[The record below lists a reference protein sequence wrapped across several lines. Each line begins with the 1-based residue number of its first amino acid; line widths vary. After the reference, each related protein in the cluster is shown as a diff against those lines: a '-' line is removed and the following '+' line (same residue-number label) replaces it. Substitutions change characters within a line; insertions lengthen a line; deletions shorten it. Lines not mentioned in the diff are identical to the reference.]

1 MIEFQM
7 LSNAV
12 FFAAVP
18 ALAALYM
25 LKLNRRNKKMPSLY
39 FIRKLISDN
48 KGSSLFK
55 KLTSNML
62 LFLEIIFLIILALIL
77 MNPGRP
83 GQSALKKK
91 LILLIDNSITMSSR
105 DAAQGR
111 PRLYQAI
118 EEVNRVIYSNLNSS
132 ISIIEFCDTPK
143 LLIDSEINRA
153 EAALKIK
160 TIAPTHLA
168 PDYKT
173 AVALAEGLAGDGEYP
188 EIHIFSDFC
197 SWKESGAA
205 LSGKIAAVFHKI
217 GHGERNIGIS
227 ALEVSEADEGGSAV
241 FNIFYTVKNYCDY
254 EVSIPASVF
263 IDGARVSTGI
273 ITISGGGQESKI
285 FKKYG
290 AMPSNAGVE
299 IITSDIL
306 SADDK
311 RVWSSSEQKIFKAL
325 IMSPAPYFYK
335 AAVESAGKVICDSYE
350 GNIAKSLYRQ
360 RDYDLVIIDDS
371 AEALVYDKYKCR
383 NFIIIEPPEGFAGL
397 AYGPEA
403 FDLTV
408 KTPEFPFAYMRSVD
422 LSDLYIHRMK
432 KAVLN
437 SNFTQIVYS
446 SSAFALFARTSGDSK
461 SVLSIFF
468 DPKLSNFPLKISF
481 PIFFCNAINIIKSN
495 KITGDNFFAGRA
507 NFFNLSRYKAIN
519 NKADIYFK
527 YASAEPAGAGDFLPS
542 DINLPHS
549 QPPDAQFVKAPRF
562 TLAGLY
568 RAFGRNDKSADGR
581 PLFEFFVNPP
591 ALRNLTVKPVLPAL
605 YNSKNKPGGEGAS
618 ASAVNNGN
626 AAAADYFEHTHIS
639 YAAPLLILAVII
651 LLLDWIYQNYR
662 TFYRREGSN

>member
-25 LKLNRRNKKMPSLY
+25 LKLNRRNKKIPNLY
-39 FIRKLISDN
+39 FIKKLISDN

-83 GQSALKKK
+83 GHSALKKK

-105 DAAQGR
+105 DALQGKL
-111 PRLYQAI
+111 RLYQAI
-118 EEVNRVIYSNLNSS
+118 EEAKSVIYSNLNST
-132 ISIIEFCDTPK
+132 ISVIEFCDTPK
-143 LLIDSEINRA
+143 LIVDSEINRA
-153 EAALKIK
+153 EAALKLE
-160 TIAPTHLA
+160 TITPTHLA

-173 AVALAEGLAGDGEYP
+173 AVALAEGLAGGGEYP

-197 SWKESGAA
+197 SWRESGASA
-205 LSGKIAAVFHKI
+205 GGKVAAVFHKM
-217 GHGERNIGIS
+217 GQGSRNIGIS

-241 FNIFYTVKNYCDY
+241 FNIFYSVKNYCDY

-263 IDGARVSTGI
+263 IDGARVSSGI
-273 ITISGGGQESKI
+273 LTIAGGGQESKI

-290 AMPSNAGVE
+290 AIPSNASVE

-350 GNIAKSLYRQ
+350 ENIPKTLYRQ

-371 AEALVYDKYKCR
+371 SEALFYDKYKCR

-397 AYGPEA
+397 AYGPGA

-408 KTPEFPFAYMRSVD
+408 KTPEFPFAYMRNVD
-422 LSDLYIHRMK
+422 LSDLYIHSMK

-437 SNFTQIVYS
+437 PDFTQIVYS
-446 SSAFALFARTSGDSK
+446 SSAYALFAMVFHDSK
-461 SVLSIFF
+461 SVLSVFF
-468 DPKLSNFPLKISF
+468 NPKLSNFPLKISF
-481 PIFFCNAINIIKSN
+481 PILFCNSINIIKSK

-507 NFFNLSRYKAIN
+507 NYFNLSKYKAITH
-519 NKADIYFK
+519 KSDIYFK
-527 YASAEPAGAGDFLPS
+527 YEPAVSAGADIFLPPDIDLIYSEPS
-542 DINLPHS
+542 DS
-549 QPPDAQFVKAPRF
+549 QFVKAPRF

-568 RAFGRNDKSADGR
+568 RAFDRNDNNAGGR

-591 ALRNLTVKPVLPAL
+591 ALRNLTVKPALPAL
-605 YNSKNKPGGEGAS
+605 YNSKNNHGEGAS
-618 ASAVNNGN
+618 ASAVNKGP
-626 AAAADYFEHTHIS
+626 AAADYFERTHIS

-662 TFYRREGSN
+662 TFYRRGESN